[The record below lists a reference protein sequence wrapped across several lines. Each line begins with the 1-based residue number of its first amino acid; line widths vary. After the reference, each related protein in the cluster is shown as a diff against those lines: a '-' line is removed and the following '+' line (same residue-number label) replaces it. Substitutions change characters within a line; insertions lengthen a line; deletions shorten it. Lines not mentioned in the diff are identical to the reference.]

1 MFDECTQLNEVWLDN
16 TYNTYNNIS
25 MNYMFNECTSLKK
38 VNLENFNVFA
48 IGMFCMFKNCS
59 SLKN

>member
-25 MNYMFNECTSLKK
+25 MNYMFNECTSL
-38 VNLENFNVFA
+38 
-48 IGMFCMFKNCS
+48 GMFCM
-59 SLKN
+59 LKIVLV